1 MQNFDIVLALDDT
14 FALDQAG
21 LPILVERMPLQRLGQ
36 PQLLGTELVQ
46 DVPCPDHQD
55 VLVQV
60 EVHDGEEL
68 LVEKPRQVVVVVVA
82 AAAADDF
89 RRRRRF
95 SGRRVGQL
103 RVSDERVVVSR
114 RQLSEQ
120 FGPHV
125 LLPVV
130 AAGQV
135 PEAADQGEGDHLR
148 VNRHLLAIRLLV
160 GSNDK

>member
-36 PQLLGTELVQ
+36 SQLFGTELVQ

-68 LVEKPRQVVVVVVA
+68 LVEEPRQVVVVVVA

-125 LLPVV
+125 LLPVL

-135 PEAADQGEGDHLR
+135 PEAADQGEGDER
-148 VNRHLLAIRLLV
+148 VNRHLLAVRLLV
-160 GSNDK
+160 GSNVK

>member
-1 MQNFDIVLALDDT
+1 M
-14 FALDQAG
+14 
-21 LPILVERMPLQRLGQ
+21 
-36 PQLLGTELVQ
+36 
-46 DVPCPDHQD
+46 
-55 VLVQV
+55 QV

-68 LVEKPRQVVVVVVA
+68 LVEEPRQVVVVVVA

-135 PEAADQGEGDHLR
+135 PEAADQGEGDEHDHLR

-160 GSNDK
+160 GSNVK

>member
-36 PQLLGTELVQ
+36 PQLFGTELVQ

-68 LVEKPRQVVVVVVA
+68 LVEEPRQVVVVVVA